1 LLTGKRWRLA
11 VVATL
16 SLFDGFAEAALLV
29 MVVRIAVALAADD
42 TQAHMGLGP
51 LPDVSL
57 TLRGMFVVAFGA
69 IAVMV
74 TASTIVAVLGARM
87 SSEALTEA
95 RTRLFRSFINASW
108 PVQSMEPEGRL
119 QELMTTHVTRASNG
133 VNLLTGA
140 IVASFSLFALLMS
153 AVIVDAVAAGYAAI
167 GMVCLYFLLR
177 PINRASKRASR
188 VLRDANLQY
197 AGRMSEA
204 VGLAR
209 EVQAFHVGEELNAQI
224 ADGARALGDHAFRT
238 SLFARMTTTVYQNVA
253 LFLVLIG
260 MLGVYAAGLSE
271 VSQLG
276 AVVLL
281 LVRSLSYST
290 QVQGSIQQAADLA
303 PYLEQL
309 EDQEHLYAENRQ
321 RGGSARTQSVEQLVL
336 RDISFSYVAGQP
348 VLHDV
353 CATVERGEAIGIVGP
368 SGSGKSTL
376 VQILLRLRDPQTGA
390 YLIDGVSA
398 DEFDLR
404 DWYQRFVFVPQ
415 DHRLML
421 GTVEDNIRFY
431 RPWLS
436 HDDIERAARLAHVHD
451 EIMEWPDGYETVIG
465 LGARDISGGQKQRLA
480 LARALATQPSV
491 LVLDEPTSALDVR
504 SARLVQ
510 ATLKELK
517 GEVTLFIVAHS
528 LGTLSI
534 CDRVL
539 VLRQGR
545 VEAFDSPDRLS
556 RIAGF
561 YQDSMQLSGNPQ
573 WPESKVASTI
583 SAARRT
589 ATP

>member
-1 LLTGKRWRLA
+1 
-11 VVATL
+11 
-16 SLFDGFAEAALLV
+16 
-29 MVVRIAVALAADD
+29 
-42 TQAHMGLGP
+42 
-51 LPDVSL
+51 
-57 TLRGMFVVAFGA
+57 
-69 IAVMV
+69 
-74 TASTIVAVLGARM
+74 
-87 SSEALTEA
+87 
-95 RTRLFRSFINASW
+95 
-108 PVQSMEPEGRL
+108 
-119 QELMTTHVTRASNG
+119 
-133 VNLLTGA
+133 
-140 IVASFSLFALLMS
+140 
-153 AVIVDAVAAGYAAI
+153 
-167 GMVCLYFLLR
+167 
-177 PINRASKRASR
+177 
-188 VLRDANLQY
+188 
-197 AGRMSEA
+197 
-204 VGLAR
+204 
-209 EVQAFHVGEELNAQI
+209 
-224 ADGARALGDHAFRT
+224 
-238 SLFARMTTTVYQNVA
+238 
-253 LFLVLIG
+253 
-260 MLGVYAAGLSE
+260 
-271 VSQLG
+271 
-276 AVVLL
+276 
-281 LVRSLSYST
+281 
-290 QVQGSIQQAADLA
+290 
-303 PYLEQL
+303 
-309 EDQEHLYAENRQ
+309 
-321 RGGSARTQSVEQLVL
+321 
-336 RDISFSYVAGQP
+336 
-348 VLHDV
+348 
-353 CATVERGEAIGIVGP
+353 
-368 SGSGKSTL
+368 